1 MSDATRKICKE
12 LSAEPLLHMSLHS
25 KELFHSNII
34 AWFCETYPQAARDT
48 LSRWVP
54 RRDSNKHRVQREKQ
68 SLDLVIE
75 LPGLAP
81 IIIENKVFAPPDE
94 SQLERYSVKSL
105 GIDELHDP
113 IFILLSLGDPNWQGS
128 SFTSSSGVTWKYV
141 SYRALA
147 EAMTENIQGINGF
160 SGDLL
165 RHYVS
170 FISLL
175 HNLVEHL
182 ASPGSNDPLDLPDA
196 TKKLLQPIRLSG
208 AIEKFRY
215 RSSAASIQRAMAS
228 VPLGA
233 TAVYNANFTT
243 GLPLLDVFVQCRNG
257 DSVGW
262 QYQNQQWRL
271 AVKTKLH
278 SGKSAELKR
287 LRHKLVAE
295 SYLDWFDF
303 SPLQQ
308 LTERKTS
315 SVPKKELKGE
325 FNSYAPDFTYRYR
338 KLPNLTMNE
347 LEVLSREYLT
357 RAARWV

>member
-1 MSDATRKICKE
+1 
-12 LSAEPLLHMSLHS
+12 MSLHS

-34 AWFCETYPQAARDT
+34 AWFCETYPQAARDA

-54 RRDSNKHRVQREKQ
+54 RRDSNKHRIQREKQ
-68 SLDLVIE
+68 SLDLAIE

-81 IIIENKVFAPPDE
+81 VIIENKVFAPPDE

-105 GIDELHDP
+105 GKDELHDP
-113 IFILLSLGDPNWQGS
+113 TFILLSLGDPNWQGS
-128 SFTSSSGVTWKYV
+128 SLTSSTGVTWRYI
-141 SYRALA
+141 SYRNLA
-147 EAMTENIQGINGF
+147 EAMAESIQEVSGF

-175 HNLVEHL
+175 YDLVEHL
-182 ASPGSNDPLDLPDA
+182 ASPGPHDPLDLPDA
-196 TKKLLQPIRLSG
+196 TKQLLQPIRLSG

-215 RSSAASIQRAMAS
+215 RSAAASIQRAMAS

-233 TAVYNANFTT
+233 TAIYNANFTT
-243 GLPLLDVFVQCRNG
+243 GLPLLDVFIQCRNG
-257 DSVGW
+257 DSIGW

-278 SGKSAELKR
+278 SGKSAELKA

-308 LTERKTS
+308 LVGRKTL

-347 LEVLSREYLT
+347 LEALSRDYLT
-357 RAARWV
+357 QAARWV